1 MQKHLY
7 GTKNT
12 DGNKRLA
19 LLTERRLSYLE
30 EKIEEISESEF
41 KNKKLDEIVDI
52 VKKIIDFNNQN
63 QEGKGLKILTPDQ
76 MLS

>member
-12 DGNKRLA
+12 DENKRLA